1 MTIAILGSGALG
13 LYYGTRLS
21 LAGHDVRFLLRSDV
35 PTVRARGSIL
45 AHLKETRETLE
56 LRPVA
61 AFTDTAAIGPV
72 DFVFITLKATGN
84 ASLAQ
89 LLPPLLHANTA
100 VLTIQNGLGPDE
112 HLASLIGPD
121 RVLSALGIIGA
132 TRTAP
137 AEVTVFRAGHIVLG
151 EFSGPAHARTRRLAA
166 TFESAHIRVQLTD
179 DVRSARWHKL
189 VWNVPFNGLA
199 IAAGG
204 LATDRICADPSLVAR
219 ARALMHDI
227 QHAAA
232 AHGVTITDTFID
244 EQLRITP
251 SMGAYQPS
259 SLVDYLAGREVE
271 LEPIWGEPLRR
282 ARAKNIPTPALA
294 QLYTDLR
301 AKLALPIVR

>member
-13 LYYGTRLS
+13 LYYGTRLA
-21 LAGHDVRFLLRSDV
+21 LAGHDVRFLMRSDL

-45 AHLKETRETLE
+45 AHLNETRETLE
-56 LRPVA
+56 LRPA
-61 AFTDTAAIGPV
+61 TAFTDTAAIGPV
-72 DFVFITLKATGN
+72 DFVFITLKATAN
-84 ASLAQ
+84 TSLAQ

-112 HLASLIGPD
+112 HLASLVGPQ
-121 RVLSALGIIGA
+121 RVLSGLGILGA

-137 AEVTVFRAGHIVLG
+137 AEVTVYRAGFMVLG
-151 EFSGPAHARTRRLAA
+151 EFSGPATDRTRRLAD
-166 TFESAHIRVQLTD
+166 TFNSAHLRIQLTD

-204 LATDRICADPSLVAR
+204 LTTDRICADPSLVAR

-227 QHAAA
+227 QRASA
-232 AHGVTITDTFID
+232 AHGIEITNAFID
-244 EQLRITP
+244 EQLRVTP

-259 SLVDYLAGREVE
+259 SLVDYLARREVE

-282 ARAKNIPTPALA
+282 ARAKGIDTPALA

-301 AKLALPIVR
+301 AKLAPEC

>member
-13 LYYGTRLS
+13 LYYGTRLA
-21 LAGHDVRFLLRSDV
+21 LAGHDVRFLLRSDL
-35 PTVRARGSIL
+35 PTVRARGSLL
-45 AHLKETRETLE
+45 AHLVEHHQTLE

-72 DFVFITLKATGN
+72 DLVFISLKAAAN

-89 LLPPLLHANTA
+89 LLPPLLHADTA

-112 HLASLIGPD
+112 HLASLVGPQ
-121 RVLSALGIIGA
+121 RVLSGLGILGA

-137 AEVTVFRAGHIVLG
+137 AEVTVYRAGYMVLG
-151 EFSGPAHARTRRLAA
+151 EFSGPATDRTRRLAD
-166 TFESAHIRVQLTD
+166 TFNSAHLRIQLTD
-179 DVRSARWHKL
+179 DVPSARWHKL

-204 LATDRICADPSLVAR
+204 LTTDRICADPALVAR

-232 AHGVTITDTFID
+232 AHGVTITDAFID
-244 EQLRITP
+244 EQLRVTP
-251 SMGAYQPS
+251 PMGPYRPS

-282 ARAKNIPTPALA
+282 ARAAGVDTPALA
-294 QLYTDLR
+294 QLYTDLL
-301 AKLALPIVR
+301 AKLPS